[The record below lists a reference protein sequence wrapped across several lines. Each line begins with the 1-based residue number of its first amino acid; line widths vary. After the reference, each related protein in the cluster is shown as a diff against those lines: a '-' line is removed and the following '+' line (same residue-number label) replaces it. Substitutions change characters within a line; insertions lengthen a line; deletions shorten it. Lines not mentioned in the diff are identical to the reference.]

1 MTDIRLGIVDR
12 RAMLCASLCA
22 FFESH
27 QDFKVLWA
35 VTSPQEATR
44 QNALATPDAIVIDC
58 DSGDSSFIEEM
69 IQRLAGHPDT
79 PRVFLLVDHSS
90 DGAAAAANSQ
100 AIAASFLKTDP
111 PTAVLNGIRA
121 AIAASSTVT
130 CGMATDLRIDPSG
143 TAEVSGHSSHYH
155 RLTNR
160 QIEIITHLA
169 DGASSKEI
177 ARRLHLSVKS
187 VSSHSY
193 RIMKRLNLHDRVALV
208 RFAIREGLVSN

>member
-1 MTDIRLGIVDR
+1 MTEIRLGIFDR

-22 FFESH
+22 FFENQ
-27 QDFKVLWA
+27 QDFRVLWA
-35 VTSPQEATR
+35 VTSPREATR
-44 QNALATPDAIVIDC
+44 QNVLAPPDAIVIDC
-58 DSGDSSFIEEM
+58 DSGDSKFIEEM
-69 IQRLAGHPDT
+69 IQRLTVHPVT
-79 PRVFLLVDHSS
+79 PRIFLLVDHSS
-90 DGAAAAANSQ
+90 DGAAAAANSH

-111 PTAVLNGIRA
+111 PTAILNGIRA
-121 AIAASSTVT
+121 ATAASSTVT
-130 CGMATDLRIDPSG
+130 RGIATDLRIDNSG
-143 TAEVSGHSSHYH
+143 TSEVTGHSSHPH